1 MAPGTGRPDM
11 CRALKLLCAAPDRE
25 RLVGLKRAA
34 VGATWE
40 LVGGAT
46 SAEELGMQVAQWR
59 PDVVVLDASLG
70 PEAVARVRAQS
81 PACRIVSVGSVDGA
95 DAVAPSL
102 EDVRG
107 EILGVPK
114 PGGPVRS

>member
-1 MAPGTGRPDM
+1 M
-11 CRALKLLCAAPDRE
+11 CRALKVLCAAPDLE

-46 SAEELGMQVAQWR
+46 SAEELGTQVAQWR

-70 PEAVARVRAQS
+70 PEAVARVRAES
-81 PACRIVSVGSVDGA
+81 PACRIVSVGSVGSVGSVDGA

-102 EDVRG
+102 KDVRG